1 MDLVQFLKTLVEQR
15 LSVGMIPR
23 VDPATGEPQVGA
35 LDWPELVRLVERVR
49 GAGRRRPGIRDGG
62 RRYQRLVSSQT
73 RIPGGWNAVGN
84 C

>member
-1 MDLVQFLKTLVEQR
+1 M
-15 LSVGMIPR
+15 
-23 VDPATGEPQVGA
+23 GA

-49 GAGRRRPGIRDGG
+49 GAGRGVEVSAMAAGDTSASR
-62 RRYQRLVSSQT
+62 SSQT